1 MQLWQAWERSIRS
14 SENISYWAAI
24 VLPKYTSNKGSSI
37 SFISHSLVKTIP
49 PPRWQTAP
57 RLTVE
62 VSRPTN
68 VRWACGFPDGQVE
81 AGRLFSTL
89 FPPTT
94 DQPVL
99 IGATPP
105 SGAYYYSSVCKCH
118 ELECVVSITTLG
130 FFAQSF
136 LWRSSQACRKCFSS
150 LSSIYTSSFSAQSIA
165 RVLSHWV
172 WSNPSSSLLALLCL

>member
-1 MQLWQAWERSIRS
+1 MTRMRWERTFRS
-14 SENISYWAAI
+14 SENISFGASLLLNYI
-24 VLPKYTSNKGSSI
+24 SNKGSPT
-37 SFISHSLVKTIP
+37 SFISHSLVIAVP
-49 PPRWQTAP
+49 PTCWQTAP

-94 DQPVL
+94 DQHVL

-150 LSSIYTSSFSAQSIA
+150 LSSIYPSSFSSAQSIA

-172 WSNPSSSLLALLCL
+172 WSNPSSSLLALLWL